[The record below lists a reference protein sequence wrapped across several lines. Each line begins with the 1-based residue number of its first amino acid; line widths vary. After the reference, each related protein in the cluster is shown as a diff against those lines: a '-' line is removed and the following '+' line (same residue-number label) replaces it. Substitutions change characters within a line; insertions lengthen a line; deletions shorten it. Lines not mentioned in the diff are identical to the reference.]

1 MTSER
6 ETITAAA
13 MFAVTCCCY
22 FVLAASTA
30 GRTRHRRQFTR
41 RRGSANSI
49 TNDETKMMSKEEI
62 LQLRHKHFSTS
73 LSVSYANS
81 NPLLI
86 VKVSEKAQFGLNRKI
101 NNKKLVLLTTDVQY
115 DISTDPS
122 LLTC

>member
-1 MTSER
+1 
-6 ETITAAA
+6 
-13 MFAVTCCCY
+13 
-22 FVLAASTA
+22 
-30 GRTRHRRQFTR
+30 
-41 RRGSANSI
+41 
-49 TNDETKMMSKEEI
+49 MSKEEI